1 MPKKIPI
8 SLELLADMETPL
20 SVYKKLANKPFS
32 YLFES
37 VEGGDKWA
45 RYSLIGLPASRV
57 IKIYQNKIQ
66 ISKDGKIEEEIVSL
80 DPLKFLEDY
89 QESIK
94 VKVNDRLPT
103 FTGGLVGYLGYDC
116 IRYIEPKL
124 SNSSRDRSFRAFLL

>member
-45 RYSLIGLPASRV
+45 RYSLIGLPSSRV

-66 ISKDGKIEEEIVSL
+66 IFKDGKIEEEIVSP
-80 DPLKFLEDY
+80 DPLKFLED
-89 QESIK
+89 
-94 VKVNDRLPT
+94 
-103 FTGGLVGYLGYDC
+103 
-116 IRYIEPKL
+116 
-124 SNSSRDRSFRAFLL
+124 